1 MEFRALARDVMGVIR
16 FGFGFGFHG
25 CCTLLL
31 YWGFRT
37 GGFAPK
43 VAAGR
48 VRSVSKVRCLR

>member
-1 MEFRALARDVMGVIR
+1 MLYFAAVLGGFALG
-16 FGFGFGFHG
+16 GFALGGFA
-25 CCTLLL
+25 L
-31 YWGFRT
+31 